1 MNKDKQWL
9 FSENIRLRK
18 WSDEL
23 EQKEKVLQEE
33 KRNFEQ
39 QKKALEIGFKKLA
52 ADKETFM
59 AEIKKEKAKINA
71 MRYEAECEKEYE
83 KECEK
88 EKPFNHLDKLS
99 GFTGPGF
106 FGGVTGMNSLRKRYK
121 ELLKIY
127 HPDNKYGDSFTVA
140 CINKEYEIMKEKLS
154 AK

>member
-1 MNKDKQWL
+1 MDKDKEWL

-23 EQKEKVLQEE
+23 EHKEKVFQEE

-59 AEIKKEKAKINA
+59 AEMKKEKAKINA
-71 MRYEAECEKEYE
+71 MRYEAECEKE
-83 KECEK
+83 CEK
-88 EKPFNHLDKLS
+88 DKSSHHPDKLS
-99 GFTGPGF
+99 GFMGPGF